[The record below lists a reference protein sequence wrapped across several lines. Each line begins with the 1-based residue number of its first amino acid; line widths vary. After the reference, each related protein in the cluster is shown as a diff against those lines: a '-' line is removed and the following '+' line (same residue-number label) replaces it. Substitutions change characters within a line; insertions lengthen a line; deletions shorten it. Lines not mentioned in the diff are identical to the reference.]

1 MAGHQRWIRGPVLLV
16 AVPITAGA
24 SALLLAWFMYFLTHS
39 TEMRLSERQRVQM
52 LDFVRL
58 KRSESI
64 ERKDRKPDRPEVSD
78 LPKAPPISQP
88 SSLSGQVLAVS
99 APVRPGRGLKIGRT
113 GLGLGTGDGEYLPIV
128 KVAPMYPR
136 RAQQLGITGECLVR
150 YTVTTSGTVR
160 DVEVVPDGCSDPLF
174 ARPSIKA
181 ARRFKYKP
189 RIVDGT
195 PVEVLNVYNMF
206 HFRTAPTTGS
216 EQ

>member
-1 MAGHQRWIRGPVLLV
+1 MLLI

-58 KRSESI
+58 KRNESI

-78 LPKAPPISQP
+78 LPKAPRISQPISQA
-88 SSLSGQVLAVS
+88 SSLTGQELALAVT
-99 APVRPGRGLKIGRT
+99 APVRPGRDLEIGRT
-113 GLGLGTGDGEYLPIV
+113 GLGLGTGDGDYLPIV

-150 YTVTTSGTVR
+150 FTVTTSGTVR

-174 ARPSIKA
+174 ARPSIEA

-189 RIVDGT
+189 RVIDGT

-206 HFRTAPTTGS
+206 HFKITPTSGA